1 MRRRVI
7 TTAKYHG
14 KAKDIFLEA
23 LEFRELTEAMS
34 GIAEYDGLTDKVV
47 QQSQTY
53 LVDVTIFKVFKT
65 KGYEMFIEYLD
76 ANACVLQSREKGGVI
91 KMWDHKLTVR
101 QDSEFAIWV
110 DDVTI
115 DAGLTTIAMAHFGAF
130 VYKQRHKHRKA
141 LSITTQVKSI
151 TS

>member
-34 GIAEYDGLTDKVV
+34 GIAEYDGFTDKVV
-47 QQSQTY
+47 QQGQTY

-65 KGYEMFIEYLD
+65 KDYEMFIEYLD

-101 QDSEFAIWV
+101 QDSKFAIWS
-110 DDVTI
+110 TMLQSMQ
-115 DAGLTTIAMAHFGAF
+115 GSQRLQWLTLGHLFISNAINTE
-130 VYKQRHKHRKA
+130 R
-141 LSITTQVKSI
+141 L
-151 TS
+151 